1 MLEYFQRKTTFPLEL
16 ERVLDVLYETPAVSP
31 DTRSHWRGM
40 LSFRGQVKKSPIFP
54 ASTRDEALFLCTDAS
69 GVIRGPSNSTIFLT
83 SHTHPDKLPEV
94 TVTCRR
100 KPGFPAATQERP

>member
-54 ASTRDEALFLCTDAS
+54 ASSRDEGRLPCFTWK
-69 GVIRGPSNSTIFLT
+69 GMPNSRSEL
-83 SHTHPDKLPEV
+83 E
-94 TVTCRR
+94 RR
-100 KPGFPAATQERP
+100 LVST